1 MNTAGIIHHKLNVP
15 NIIYTDSAL
24 IREWLPSA
32 MSERYFDFAIE
43 SLCKKKS
50 PIIWPAINLSIV
62 IISFVLQCTF

>member
-1 MNTAGIIHHKLNVP
+1 MNTAGIIHHSENIP
-15 NIIYTDSAL
+15 NMMYTDNAL
-24 IREWLPSA
+24 MKAWTLSA

-62 IISFVLQCTF
+62 IISFVRQGTF